1 MPYRLGKVNV
11 ADMSTAVALAD
22 PRRGVS
28 TVLHPLAARVL
39 DVVHVEDL
47 SPLMRRVVLKGDQ
60 VASLPFLPW
69 AATDHIKIVL
79 PDADGHVAVPR
90 IEDGRAHWDDF
101 TGITR
106 DYTVRTV
113 KTVTNELTLDGVVHA
128 HGPAGR
134 WFLNAAPGARLGILG
149 PRGSHLYPPGYGH
162 SILVADETALPAL
175 GRWLDQPGLRT
186 HLTVIAVASTPDPYP
201 LPQPG
206 RRSTVDW
213 RPHVLSD
220 PLKRGSLLAQEVTE
234 ALRTS
239 PCPHD
244 VFVWAAGEAGAM
256 RSVREALR
264 DAGLP
269 RYAMD
274 VDGYW
279 RIGTANLDHH
289 AERAD

>member
-1 MPYRLGKVNV
+1 MP
-11 ADMSTAVALAD
+11 
-22 PRRGVS
+22 
-28 TVLHPLAARVL
+28 
-39 DVVHVEDL
+39 
-47 SPLMRRVVLKGDQ
+47 
-60 VASLPFLPW
+60 PF
-69 AATDHIKIVL
+69 
-79 PDADGHVAVPR
+79 
-90 IEDGRAHWDDF
+90 
-101 TGITR
+101 
-106 DYTVRTV
+106 
-113 KTVTNELTLDGVVHA
+113 
-128 HGPAGR
+128 
-134 WFLNAAPGARLGILG
+134 
-149 PRGSHLYPPGYGH
+149 S
-162 SILVADETALPAL
+162 
-175 GRWLDQPGLRT
+175 
-186 HLTVIAVASTPDPYP
+186 VIAVASTPDPYP

-256 RSVREALR
+256 RSVRGALR